1 MEQKNGFNFVEVV
14 ITIIILGVIFSLF
27 IPTLRKISVNQ
38 NEILFKKAYFNLA
51 EMVTETLSDPDL
63 YKQNVANPLEE
74 GNLKTGRENI
84 TFCENLANKVDTI
97 GEINC
102 AENVDFNFTTKD
114 GMRWKIGATGKA
126 QTAWAFM
133 AKGNFDTKCSNESY
147 DLNSNSNI
155 NDMISHGSTSS
166 IIVVCSHM
174 GYSPDYS
181 GDLYATITVDVN
193 GVTGPNKEAPHNT
206 NLFLPTNSSLDEIYG
221 YFAGL
226 EDYSKVCQEVDQFKI
241 TLLANGKLIVDPLL
255 GQHCESMYLKN
266 SVKVSTKR

>member
-147 DLNSNSNI
+147 DLKGDNFSS
-155 NDMISHGSTSS
+155 MTSS
-166 IIVVCSHM
+166 GYIPEIVIVCSHM

-181 GDLYATITVDVN
+181 GDLYAKITVDVN
-193 GVTGPNKEAPHNT
+193 GVTGPNKTTADIGISRNF
-206 NLFLPTNSSLDEIYG
+206 NRDEITDLTELYNH
-221 YFAGL
+221 FNSQ
-226 EDYSKVCQEVDQFKI
+226 DYSKCDEIDQFEI
-241 TLLANGKLIVDPLL
+241 TLLANGKLIVDPLF
-255 GQHCESMYLKN
+255 GQGCEAMYLKN
-266 SVKVSTKR
+266 SAKVSTKR